1 MVQYPLKEG
10 IVKQLLTLADQ
21 FNEKESKHK
30 CTIILNVSICEGNLE
45 WVSFC
50 TD

>member
-1 MVQYPLKEG
+1 MVQYSLKEG
-10 IVKQLLTLADQ
+10 TVKQLLPLAGQ

-30 CTIILNVSICEGNLE
+30 CTIILNVSIREGNLG